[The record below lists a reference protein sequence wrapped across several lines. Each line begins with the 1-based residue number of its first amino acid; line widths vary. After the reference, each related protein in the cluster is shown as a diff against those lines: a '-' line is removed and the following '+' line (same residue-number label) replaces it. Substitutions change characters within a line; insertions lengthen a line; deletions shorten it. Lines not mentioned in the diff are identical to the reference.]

1 MDLTPYLN
9 LYNYMN
15 VYLSLNLSPGVERS
29 YDL

>member
-15 VYLSLNLSPGVERS
+15 VYLSLNLSPDVERS